1 MPGIAPPPFFIGV
14 FSQPI
19 GSFAKW
25 KARGINTLVS
35 HEPEGGRV
43 KKSDWEAAATTAGFF
58 FMDYPAD
65 DDPTLQLEAQQPNR
79 LAFMQDD
86 EPDLTRTPNTDRTNA
101 DGWTKP
107 ELLAARYARCKAA
120 APNLPVFVNFAGT
133 AVTPDA
139 YPGNKHLPYIA
150 AADWLCH
157 DWYVKNK
164 NWQRYPIDLIGK
176 AMDRLALWSDNKP
189 QFAFIECSDQK
200 ISPLGRPPT
209 PDEVEQEVNLAVAK
223 GARGIIYFPQKPP
236 PGFQYDAMSPD
247 IVDRIT
253 HINARLAATPL
264 PTPPTPSTPPRPN
277 EPTLTDVVNQIQT
290 LTARVELLSKS
301 LDTYTRQRFRASIDL
316 SPLESGS

>member
-1 MPGIAPPPFFIGV
+1 MPPSFIIGV

-19 GSFAKW
+19 ASFAKW
-25 KARGINTLVS
+25 KSRGINTLVS

-43 KKSDWEAAATTAGFF
+43 KKSDWEAAAIAAGLY

-65 DDPTLQLEAQQPNR
+65 DDAQLKIEAAQPQR

-107 ELLAARYARCKAA
+107 QLLAARYARCKAA
-120 APNLPVFVNFAGT
+120 GPDLPVFVNFAGT

-150 AADWLCH
+150 AADWLAH

-164 NWQRYPIDLIGK
+164 NFARYPIDLIGK

-189 QFAFIECSDQK
+189 QLAFIECSDQK
-200 ISPLGRPPT
+200 ISPLGRCPS

-223 GARGIIYFPQKPP
+223 GARGIIYFPQRPP
-236 PGFQYDAMSPD
+236 PGFQYDAVPPE
-247 IVDRIT
+247 IVARVT
-253 HINARLAATPL
+253 QVNVRLAAL
-264 PTPPTPSTPPRPN
+264 PALPPPPPAQN
-277 EPTLTDVVNQIQT
+277 EPSLQDLATRIDGLAGRLESLSAGLDVISRE
-290 LTARVELLSKS
+290 LAAAR
-301 LDTYTRQRFRASIDL
+301 TRPLRASFEIQPVD
-316 SPLESGS
+316 PGA